1 MASLVDNGLFSDCE
15 KPAMCHWIGLHH
27 MLVMFASQSHASA
40 QMCTAANLWECTSAL
55 VSGHWSRWCLRPV
68 FGLRSHVGGGLVECK
83 SAADEKSKEWQWG
96 LFNKVKLPQQNLFI
110 ATFCMLYTRIQIH
123 SLTKY
128 IWSTT
133 PCFPIHVWTLWPTS
147 PYPSMRSQSLSTFPK
162 EPILSERGSNKLY
175 LYSYFIFWYLYLYY
189 CINVSE
195 RDGHSWSLNNFDIT
209 YFDSAEWA

>member
-1 MASLVDNGLFSDCE
+1 MGCSLIVRNQLCV
-15 KPAMCHWIGLHH
+15 IGLACIICLLCLHHNH
-27 MLVMFASQSHASA
+27 MLGPKCAQLRTCGSA
-40 QMCTAANLWECTSAL
+40 HLHWPVVTGQDGVWGRFLD
-55 VSGHWSRWCLRPV
+55 SGHMLEEFLEERL
-68 FGLRSHVGGGLVECK
+68 LVECK

-133 PCFPIHVWTLWPTS
+133 PCFPIHVWTLWPKS

-175 LYSYFIFWYLYLYY
+175 LYSFSIFWYLYY
-189 CINVSE
+189 CINVVWE
-195 RDGHSWSLNNFDIT
+195 RDGHSWSLNNLET
-209 YFDSAEWA
+209 YDVARGA

>member
-1 MASLVDNGLFSDCE
+1 MGCSLIVRNQLCV
-15 KPAMCHWIGLHH
+15 IGLACIICLLCLHH
-27 MLVMFASQSHASA
+27 NHTLGPNVHSY
-40 QMCTAANLWECTSAL
+40 AL
-55 VSGHWSRWCLRPV
+55 VGVHICTNYALVTGGQDGVWGRFLDSGHKLEKV
-68 FGLRSHVGGGLVECK
+68 LEKILLVECK

-175 LYSYFIFWYLYLYY
+175 LYSYFIFWYLYY
-189 CINVSE
+189 CINVVSE

>member
-1 MASLVDNGLFSDCE
+1 MGCSLIVRNQLIV
-15 KPAMCHWIGLHH
+15 IGLDCIICLLCLHH
-27 MLVMFASQSHASA
+27 NHTLGPKCAQLRTCGSA
-40 QMCTAANLWECTSAL
+40 HLHKLCT
-55 VSGHWSRWCLRPV
+55 GHWWSRWCLRPV
-68 FGLRSHVGGGLVECK
+68 FGLRSHVGEGLGENITC
-83 SAADEKSKEWQWG
+83 AADEKSKEWQWG

-110 ATFCMLYTRIQIH
+110 STCCMLYTRIQIH

-162 EPILSERGSNKLY
+162 EPMLSKRGSNKLY
-175 LYSYFIFWYLYLYY
+175 LYSYFIFWYLYY
-189 CINVSE
+189 CINVVSE
-195 RDGHSWSLNNFDIT
+195 RDVHSWSLNNFDIT